1 MSFSRHDVTWTIIMG
16 WCMNVRMMCV
26 CLCVCVCVIELF
38 KVLDEMM
45 ANVRFVPMYVV
56 RVYECVCM

>member
-1 MSFSRHDVTWTIIMG
+1 
-16 WCMNVRMMCV
+16 MMCV

-45 ANVRFVPMYVV
+45 ANVRFVSVYVV
-56 RVYECVCM
+56 RVYECVQGVCVCE